1 MLIKKY
7 LYIAVV
13 CVLLSACSAGGE
25 GGESDV
31 PNPPEPAK
39 PTVRIPIDISTTIT
53 RATETA
59 FENGD
64 QIGLFVV
71 NRNADGT
78 STALQTSG
86 NHVDNMLYTFSTVW
100 TPAAPVYWKDTKTCA
115 DFYMYYPYRKSVASV
130 SAMPF
135 DVAADQSAVAAYK
148 ASDLLVGSKLNV
160 VPSKQAVDIVAKHV
174 MSQVEIV
181 LKAGNGFTSASL
193 ASAEVSLRL
202 NDMKTSATV
211 DLSTAAVTATGTAS
225 SLTPYKDGGTYRAI
239 VVPQKVEMGNL
250 ITVTVDGTDYNL
262 KKAFTFTAGK
272 RHTFTVTLAKTGS
285 GIDVSIGAWDVDDTD
300 NGGTATGE

>member
-7 LYIAVV
+7 LYIAAVSV
-13 CVLLSACSAGGE
+13 SQFACSAGGE
-25 GGESDV
+25 GGEVV
-31 PNPPEPAK
+31 PSEPSNPAQ
-39 PTVRIPIDISTTIT
+39 PTERMPIDISTSIT

-59 FENGD
+59 FESGD

-181 LKAGNGFTSASL
+181 LKAGNGFTDASL

-239 VVPQKVEMGNL
+239 VVPQKVDMGNL

>member
-25 GGESDV
+25 AGESDV

-78 STALQTSG
+78 LAALQPVG
-86 NHVDNMLYTFSTVW
+86 NHVDNML
-100 TPAAPVYWKDTKTCA
+100 
-115 DFYMYYPYRKSVASV
+115 
-130 SAMPF
+130 
-135 DVAADQSAVAAYK
+135 
-148 ASDLLVGSKLNV
+148 
-160 VPSKQAVDIVAKHV
+160 
-174 MSQVEIV
+174 
-181 LKAGNGFTSASL
+181 
-193 ASAEVSLRL
+193 
-202 NDMKTSATV
+202 
-211 DLSTAAVTATGTAS
+211 
-225 SLTPYKDGGTYRAI
+225 
-239 VVPQKVEMGNL
+239 
-250 ITVTVDGTDYNL
+250 
-262 KKAFTFTAGK
+262 
-272 RHTFTVTLAKTGS
+272 
-285 GIDVSIGAWDVDDTD
+285 
-300 NGGTATGE
+300 

>member
-239 VVPQKVEMGNL
+239 VVPQKVEIGNL

>member
-78 STALQTSG
+78 QVALQPTG

-181 LKAGNGFTSASL
+181 LKAGNGFTDASL

-239 VVPQKVEMGNL
+239 VVPQKVDMGNL

>member
-13 CVLLSACSAGGE
+13 CVLLSACSAGSE

-39 PTVRIPIDISTTIT
+39 PTERIPIDISTTIT

-78 STALQTSG
+78 QVALQPEG
-86 NHVDNMLYTFSTVW
+86 NHVDNMLYTYSDVW
-100 TPAAPVYWKDTKTCA
+100 TSVTPVYWKDDRTCA
-115 DFYMYYPYRKSVASV
+115 DFYLYYPYRNTVSSV

-135 DVAADQSAVAAYK
+135 DVAADQSSASAYK
-148 ASDLLVGSKLNV
+148 AADLLVGSTLNV
-160 VPSKQAVDIVAKHV
+160 APKKQAVGIVAKHV

-193 ASAEVSLRL
+193 ASAKVALRL

-272 RHTFTVTLAKTGS
+272 RHTFTITLAKTGS

>member
-7 LYIAVV
+7 LYIAAVSV
-13 CVLLSACSAGGE
+13 SLFACSAGGE
-25 GGESDV
+25 GGEVV
-31 PNPPEPAK
+31 PSEPSNPAQ
-39 PTVRIPIDISTTIT
+39 PTERMPIDISTSIT

-59 FENGD
+59 FESGD

-78 STALQTSG
+78 QVALQPVG
-86 NHVDNMLYTFSTVW
+86 NHVDNMLYTYSDVW
-100 TPAAPVYWKDTKTCA
+100 TPATPVYWKDDRTCA
-115 DFYMYYPYRKSVASV
+115 DFYMYYPYRNTVSSV

-135 DVAADQSAVAAYK
+135 DVAADQSTASAYK
-148 ASDLLVGSKLNV
+148 AADLLVGGTLNV
-160 VPSKQAVDIVAKHV
+160 APKKQAVGIVAKHV

-181 LKAGNGFTSASL
+181 LKAGNGFTDASL

-202 NDMKTSATV
+202 NGMKTSATV

>member
-78 STALQTSG
+78 QVALQPAG
-86 NHVDNMLYTFSTVW
+86 NHVDNMLYTYSDVW
-100 TPAAPVYWKDTKTCA
+100 TPATPVYWKDDWTCA
-115 DFYMYYPYRKSVASV
+115 DFYMYYPYRNTVSSV

-135 DVAADQSAVAAYK
+135 DVAADQSSVCIQGCRPACRQHAQCCAQEAGCRHSGK
-148 ASDLLVGSKLNV
+148 ARDEPGGDSIEGWQRLYRCL
-160 VPSKQAVDIVAKHV
+160 
-174 MSQVEIV
+174 
-181 LKAGNGFTSASL
+181 
-193 ASAEVSLRL
+193 VSLGR
-202 NDMKTSATV
+202 
-211 DLSTAAVTATGTAS
+211 G
-225 SLTPYKDGGTYRAI
+225 
-239 VVPQKVEMGNL
+239 VVE
-250 ITVTVDGTDYNL
+250 
-262 KKAFTFTAGK
+262 A
-272 RHTFTVTLAKTGS
+272 
-285 GIDVSIGAWDVDDTD
+285 
-300 NGGTATGE
+300 

>member
-181 LKAGNGFTSASL
+181 LKAGNGFTDASL

-239 VVPQKVEMGNL
+239 VVPQKVDMGNL

>member
-181 LKAGNGFTSASL
+181 LKAGNGFTDASL

-225 SLTPYKDGGTYRAI
+225 SLTPYTDGGTYRAI
-239 VVPQKVEMGNL
+239 VVPQKVEIGNL

>member
-7 LYIAVV
+7 LYIAAVSV
-13 CVLLSACSAGGE
+13 SLFACSADGE
-25 GGESDV
+25 GGEVV
-31 PNPPEPAK
+31 PSEPSNPAQ
-39 PTVRIPIDISTTIT
+39 PTERMPIDISTSIT

-59 FENGD
+59 FESGD

-78 STALQTSG
+78 LAALQPVG
-86 NHVDNMLYTFSTVW
+86 NHVDNMLYTYSDVW
-100 TPAAPVYWKDTKTCA
+100 TPATPVYWKDDRTCA
-115 DFYMYYPYRKSVASV
+115 DFYMYYPYRNTVSSV

-135 DVAADQSAVAAYK
+135 DVAADQSTASAYK
-148 ASDLLVGSKLNV
+148 AADLLVGSTLNV
-160 VPSKQAVDIVAKHV
+160 APKKQAVGIVAKHV

-181 LKAGNGFTSASL
+181 LKAGNGFTDASL

-239 VVPQKVEMGNL
+239 VVPQKVEIGNL

-262 KKAFTFTAGK
+262 KKAFTFTSGK

>member
-13 CVLLSACSAGGE
+13 SVSLFACSAGGE
-25 GGESDV
+25 GGEVV
-31 PNPPEPAK
+31 PSEPSNPAQ
-39 PTVRIPIDISTTIT
+39 PTERMPIDISTSIT

-59 FENGD
+59 FESGD

-86 NHVDNMLYTFSTVW
+86 NHLDNMLYTFSTVW

-181 LKAGNGFTSASL
+181 LKAGNGFTDASL

-239 VVPQKVEMGNL
+239 VVPQKVDMGNL

>member
-31 PNPPEPAK
+31 TKPSVPTQ

-59 FENGD
+59 FESGD

-78 STALQTSG
+78 QAALQPEG
-86 NHVDNMLYTFSTVW
+86 NHVDNMLYTCSDVW
-100 TPAAPVYWKDTKTCA
+100 TPATPVYWKDDQTNA
-115 DFYMYYPYRKSVASV
+115 DFYMYYPYRNAVASV

-135 DVAADQSAVAAYK
+135 DVAADQSTESAYK
-148 ASDLLVGSKLNV
+148 AADLLVGSSLNV
-160 VPSKQAVDIVAKHV
+160 APKKQAVGIVAKHV

-181 LKAGNGFTSASL
+181 LKAGNGFTDASI
-193 ASAEVSLRL
+193 ASSEVALRL
-202 NDMKTSATV
+202 NDVKTSASV
-211 DLSTAAVTATGTAS
+211 NLSTAAVTAKGTAS
-225 SLTPYKDGGTYRAI
+225 RLTPYYDGGTYRAI
-239 VVPQKVEMGNL
+239 VVPQEVAMGNL
-250 ITVTVDGTDYNL
+250 ITVTVDGVDYNL
-262 KKAFTFTAGK
+262 KKAFAFKAGK
-272 RHTFTVTLAKTGS
+272 RHTFTITLAKTDS

>member
-7 LYIAVV
+7 LYIAAVSV
-13 CVLLSACSAGGE
+13 SLFACSADGE
-25 GGESDV
+25 GGEVV
-31 PNPPEPAK
+31 PSEPSNPAQ
-39 PTVRIPIDISTTIT
+39 PTERMPIDISTSIT

-59 FENGD
+59 FESGD

-78 STALQTSG
+78 LAALQPVG
-86 NHVDNMLYTFSTVW
+86 NHVDNMLYTYSDVW
-100 TPAAPVYWKDTKTCA
+100 TPATPVYWKDDRTCA
-115 DFYMYYPYRKSVASV
+115 DFYMYYPYRNTVSSV

-135 DVAADQSAVAAYK
+135 DVAADQSTASAYK
-148 ASDLLVGSKLNV
+148 AADLLVGSTLNV
-160 VPSKQAVDIVAKHV
+160 APKKQAVGIVAKHV

-181 LKAGNGFTSASL
+181 LKAGNGFTDASL

-239 VVPQKVEMGNL
+239 VVPQKVDMGNL

-272 RHTFTVTLAKTGS
+272 CHTFTVTLAKTGS
-285 GIDVSIGAWDVDDTD
+285 GIDASIGAWDVDDTD

>member
-7 LYIAVV
+7 LYIAAVSV
-13 CVLLSACSAGGE
+13 SLFACSADGE
-25 GGESDV
+25 GGEVV
-31 PNPPEPAK
+31 PSEPSNPAQ
-39 PTVRIPIDISTTIT
+39 PTERMPIDISTSIT

-59 FENGD
+59 FESGD

-78 STALQTSG
+78 LAALQPVG
-86 NHVDNMLYTFSTVW
+86 NHVDNMLYTYSDVW
-100 TPAAPVYWKDTKTCA
+100 TPATPVYWKDDRTCA
-115 DFYMYYPYRKSVASV
+115 DFYMYYPYRNTVSSV

-135 DVAADQSAVAAYK
+135 DVAADQSTASAYK
-148 ASDLLVGSKLNV
+148 AADLLVGSTLNV
-160 VPSKQAVDIVAKHV
+160 APKKQAVGIVAKHV

-181 LKAGNGFTSASL
+181 LKAGNGFTDASL

-250 ITVTVDGTDYNL
+250 ITVSVDGTDYNL

>member
-181 LKAGNGFTSASL
+181 LKAGNGFTDASL

-225 SLTPYKDGGTYRAI
+225 SLTPYKDGGTSI
-239 VVPQKVEMGNL
+239 VVPQKVEIGNL

>member
-1 MLIKKY
+1 M
-7 LYIAVV
+7 
-13 CVLLSACSAGGE
+13 
-25 GGESDV
+25 
-31 PNPPEPAK
+31 
-39 PTVRIPIDISTTIT
+39 
-53 RATETA
+53 
-59 FENGD
+59 
-64 QIGLFVV
+64 V

-78 STALQTSG
+78 QAALQPEG
-86 NHVDNMLYTFSTVW
+86 NHVDNMLYTYSDVW
-100 TPAAPVYWKDTKTCA
+100 TPATPVYWKDDRTCA
-115 DFYMYYPYRKSVASV
+115 DFYLYYPYRNTVSSV

-135 DVAADQSAVAAYK
+135 DVAADQSSASAYK
-148 ASDLLVGSKLNV
+148 AADLLVGSTLNV
-160 VPSKQAVDIVAKHV
+160 APKKRAVGIVAKHV

-239 VVPQKVEMGNL
+239 VVPQKVDMGNL

-272 RHTFTVTLAKTGS
+272 RHTFTITLAKTGS

>member
-181 LKAGNGFTSASL
+181 LKAGNGFTDASIA
-193 ASAEVSLRL
+193 ASKVTLRL
-202 NDMKTSATV
+202 NNLKTSSSV
-211 DLSTAAVTATGTAS
+211 NGSPDKPGGLS
-225 SLTPYKDGGTYRAI
+225 I
-239 VVPQKVEMGNL
+239 
-250 ITVTVDGTDYNL
+250 
-262 KKAFTFTAGK
+262 
-272 RHTFTVTLAKTGS
+272 
-285 GIDVSIGAWDVDDTD
+285 
-300 NGGTATGE
+300 

>member
-13 CVLLSACSAGGE
+13 CVLLSACSAGSE

-181 LKAGNGFTSASL
+181 LKAGNGFTDASL

-239 VVPQKVEMGNL
+239 VVPQKVEIGNL

>member
-7 LYIAVV
+7 LYIAAVSV
-13 CVLLSACSAGGE
+13 SLFACSADGE
-25 GGESDV
+25 GGEVV
-31 PNPPEPAK
+31 PSEPSNPAQ
-39 PTVRIPIDISTTIT
+39 PTERMPIDISTSIT

-59 FENGD
+59 FESGD

-78 STALQTSG
+78 LAALQPVG
-86 NHVDNMLYTFSTVW
+86 NHVDNMLYTYSDVW
-100 TPAAPVYWKDTKTCA
+100 TPATPVYWKDDRTCA
-115 DFYMYYPYRKSVASV
+115 DFYMYYPYRNTVSSV

-135 DVAADQSAVAAYK
+135 DVAADQSTASAYK
-148 ASDLLVGSKLNV
+148 AADLLVGSTLNV
-160 VPSKQAVDIVAKHV
+160 APKKQAVGIVAKHV

-181 LKAGNGFTSASL
+181 LKAGNGFTDASL

-239 VVPQKVEMGNL
+239 VVPQKVEIGNL

>member
-7 LYIAVV
+7 LYIAAVSV
-13 CVLLSACSAGGE
+13 SLFACSADGE
-25 GGESDV
+25 GGEVV
-31 PNPPEPAK
+31 PSEPSNPAQ
-39 PTVRIPIDISTTIT
+39 PTERMPIDISTSIT

-59 FENGD
+59 FESGD

-78 STALQTSG
+78 QVALQPVG
-86 NHVDNMLYTFSTVW
+86 NHVDNMLYTYSDVW
-100 TPAAPVYWKDTKTCA
+100 TPATPVYWKDDRTCA
-115 DFYMYYPYRKSVASV
+115 DFYMYYPYRNTVSSV

-135 DVAADQSAVAAYK
+135 DVAADQSTASAYK
-148 ASDLLVGSKLNV
+148 AADLLVGSTLNV
-160 VPSKQAVDIVAKHV
+160 APKKQAVGIVAKHV

-181 LKAGNGFTSASL
+181 LKAGNGFTDASL

-202 NDMKTSATV
+202 NEVKTSATV

-239 VVPQKVEMGNL
+239 VVPQKVEIGNL

>member
-7 LYIAVV
+7 LYIAAVSV
-13 CVLLSACSAGGE
+13 SQFACSAGGE
-25 GGESDV
+25 GGEVV
-31 PNPPEPAK
+31 PSEPSNPAQ
-39 PTVRIPIDISTTIT
+39 PTERVPIDISTSIT

-59 FENGD
+59 FESGD

-181 LKAGNGFTSASL
+181 LKAGNGFTDASL
-193 ASAEVSLRL
+193 ASAEV
-202 NDMKTSATV
+202 
-211 DLSTAAVTATGTAS
+211 
-225 SLTPYKDGGTYRAI
+225 
-239 VVPQKVEMGNL
+239 
-250 ITVTVDGTDYNL
+250 
-262 KKAFTFTAGK
+262 
-272 RHTFTVTLAKTGS
+272 
-285 GIDVSIGAWDVDDTD
+285 
-300 NGGTATGE
+300 

>member
-78 STALQTSG
+78 QAALQPTG
-86 NHVDNMLYTFSTVW
+86 NHVDNMLYTYSDVW
-100 TPAAPVYWKDTKTCA
+100 TPVTPVYWKDDRTCA
-115 DFYMYYPYRKSVASV
+115 DFYLYYPYRNTVSSV

-135 DVAADQSAVAAYK
+135 DVAADQSSASAYK
-148 ASDLLVGSKLNV
+148 AADLLVGSTLNV
-160 VPSKQAVDIVAKHV
+160 APKKQAVGIVAKHV

-239 VVPQKVEMGNL
+239 VVPQKVEMDNL

>member
-25 GGESDV
+25 GGEVV
-31 PNPPEPAK
+31 PSEPSIPAQ
-39 PTVRIPIDISTTIT
+39 PTERMPIDISTSIT

-59 FENGD
+59 FESGD

-135 DVAADQSAVAAYK
+135 DVAADQSTVAAYK

-181 LKAGNGFTSASL
+181 LKAGNGFTDASL

>member
-7 LYIAVV
+7 LYIAAVSV
-13 CVLLSACSAGGE
+13 SLFACSAGGE
-25 GGESDV
+25 GGEVV
-31 PNPPEPAK
+31 PSEPSNPAQ
-39 PTVRIPIDISTTIT
+39 PTERMPIDISTSIT

-59 FENGD
+59 FESGD

-78 STALQTSG
+78 LAALQPVG
-86 NHVDNMLYTFSTVW
+86 NHVDNMLYTYSDVW
-100 TPAAPVYWKDTKTCA
+100 TPATPVYWKDDRTCA
-115 DFYMYYPYRKSVASV
+115 DFYMYYPYRNTVSSV

-135 DVAADQSAVAAYK
+135 DVAADQSTASAYK
-148 ASDLLVGSKLNV
+148 AADLLVGSTLNV
-160 VPSKQAVDIVAKHV
+160 APKKQAVGIVAKHV

-181 LKAGNGFTSASL
+181 LKAGNGFTDASL

-239 VVPQKVEMGNL
+239 VVPQKVEIGNL

>member
-7 LYIAVV
+7 LYIAAVSV
-13 CVLLSACSAGGE
+13 SLFACSADGE
-25 GGESDV
+25 GGEVV
-31 PNPPEPAK
+31 PSEPSNPAQ
-39 PTVRIPIDISTTIT
+39 PTERMPIDISTSIT

-59 FENGD
+59 FESGD

-78 STALQTSG
+78 LAALQPVG
-86 NHVDNMLYTFSTVW
+86 NHVDNMLYTYSDVW
-100 TPAAPVYWKDTKTCA
+100 TPATPVYWKDDRTCA
-115 DFYMYYPYRKSVASV
+115 DFYMYYPYRNTVSSV

-135 DVAADQSAVAAYK
+135 DVAADQSTASAYK
-148 ASDLLVGSKLNV
+148 AADLLVGSTLNV
-160 VPSKQAVDIVAKHV
+160 APKKQAVGIVAKHV

-181 LKAGNGFTSASL
+181 LKAGNGFTNASL

-250 ITVTVDGTDYNL
+250 ITVSVDGTDYNL

>member
-13 CVLLSACSAGGE
+13 CVLLSACSAGSE

-78 STALQTSG
+78 QVALQPAG
-86 NHVDNMLYTFSTVW
+86 NHVDNMLYTYSDVW
-100 TPAAPVYWKDTKTCA
+100 TPATPVYWKDDRTCA
-115 DFYMYYPYRKSVASV
+115 DFYMYYPYRNTVSSV

-135 DVAADQSAVAAYK
+135 DVAADQSSASAYK
-148 ASDLLVGSKLNV
+148 AADLLVGSTLNV
-160 VPSKQAVDIVAKHV
+160 APKKQAVGIVAKHV

-193 ASAEVSLRL
+193 ASAKVALRL